1 MNTNVKYPYPI
12 FRLVNNY
19 QLPKLVSR
27 ILIKYQSPHVLG
39 FVLFC
44 SVGGGR
50 CRWRGGGGGCSGSG
64 SGGGLWSG
72 AVRKPVVSTPVLIY
86 VHGYIL
92 ARVIVKSLSV
102 PLYRSYSVLFIGAHY
117 LNQPAL
123 QK

>member
-1 MNTNVKYPYPI
+1 MERCSTQICCKYCT
-12 FRLVNNY
+12 
-19 QLPKLVSR
+19 S
-27 ILIKYQSPHVLG
+27 
-39 FVLFC
+39 
-44 SVGGGR
+44 
-50 CRWRGGGGGCSGSG
+50 
-64 SGGGLWSG
+64 
-72 AVRKPVVSTPVLIY
+72 VLIY